1 MRSSTNSTSTAIL
14 RSRVWRDGKKF
25 LRTMTFDPWPPPNRT
40 SNFTNASYTVEKCW
54 KTFRKL
60 KKKKKKLRNVSFQ
73 EILVIFP
80 KKKEKKKFNSFISFR
95 IVIKK
100 KLLLS
105 FRLIHSNKSGRKKRI
120 KGRGGEKKRKIR
132 TSLS

>member
-60 KKKKKKLRNVSFQ
+60 KKKKKNYETSRFKKYLLYF
-73 EILVIFP
+73 L
-80 KKKEKKKFNSFISFR
+80 KKKKKKFNSFISFR